1 MKNQGYPKNRKKSH
15 KKLWIILG
23 IVAAVLVI
31 LVVLIVRGLSNVAQQ
46 LTSAMEN
53 TAEVRKGEIQVT
65 TEGIGVVEASEAA
78 AVAPEY
84 NVTLSKLYKQDGEPV
99 LAGEAIAEYEN
110 LVLDDTIATLESR
123 LSQLEQ
129 QLSYM
134 DKSGSTTVKA
144 PVSGRIKELYA
155 AEGDSVMTVQKQ
167 QPGLALISADG
178 QMKVEFSLEREA
190 TEGQKVRISYEDSEV
205 EGRLE
210 EIAGSQAAA
219 YFEDSDRYEIGVEV
233 TVFAEDGQILG
244 RGITACGHG
253 VYVTADSGIVKS
265 VSVKKQEKISAGNTL
280 FRLEDVAYSREY
292 LTALEQRE
300 QLAGKVQTAREYKK
314 GFVVTAETDG
324 IISGLT
330 ARPGDSLP
338 AGTPL
343 YTLLQTETYQA
354 VLQIDELDVK
364 GIEKGQQV
372 EVTADAIPDTVYQGT
387 VTGISLAGENTGGV
401 GVYKVTV
408 SLELAEELLPG
419 MSANGKITKDAKK
432 DVLLVPVDTLKTID
446 GKKSVTVVKPDGTYE
461 SREVTLGLVNNEFA
475 EVLEGVSE
483 GEKLQVIM
491 KLSDIYSQMGISLEG
506 TSIE

>member
-15 KKLWIILG
+15 KTLWIILG

-31 LVVLIVRGLSNVAQQ
+31 LAVLIVRGLSNVAKQ

-53 TAEVRKGEIQVT
+53 TAEVQKGEIEVT
-65 TEGIGVVEASEAA
+65 TEGIGIVEASKAV

-84 NVTLSKLYKQDGEPV
+84 NVLLLRLYKQDGEPV
-99 LAGEAIAEYEN
+99 MAGEAVAEYES
-110 LVLDDTIATLESR
+110 LVLDDTITTLESR

-129 QLSYM
+129 QLSQM
-134 DKSGSTTVKA
+134 DRSGSTTVKA

-155 AEGDSVMTVQKQ
+155 AEGDSVLAVQDQK
-167 QPGLALISADG
+167 PGLALISADG
-178 QMKVEFSLEREA
+178 RMKVEFSLEGEA
-190 TEGQKVRISYEDSEV
+190 AEGQKVWISFEGGEV

-210 EIAGSQAAA
+210 EIAGSRAAA
-219 YFEDSDRYEIGVEV
+219 YFEDSDQYEIGVEA
-233 TVFAEDGQILG
+233 TVSAEDGQVLG
-244 RGITACGHG
+244 SGTTACGHG
-253 VYVTADSGIVKS
+253 VYVTADNGTVKS
-265 VSVKKQEKISAGNTL
+265 VSVKKQKKVSAGNTL
-280 FRLEDVAYSREY
+280 FRLEDVGYSQEY

-300 QLAGKVQTAREYKK
+300 QLEQKVQKAREYKK
-314 GFVVTAETDG
+314 GFVVTAEKDG

-330 ARPGDSLP
+330 AQPGDSLP

-343 YTLLQTETYQA
+343 FTLLQTESYQT

-364 GIEKGQQV
+364 GIEKGQMV
-372 EVTADAIPDTVYQGT
+372 EVTVDAIPDFVYQGT
-387 VTGISLAGENTGGV
+387 VTGISQAGENTGGV

-408 SLELAEELLPG
+408 SLDSAEGLLPG
-419 MSANGKITKDAKK
+419 MSANGKITMDAKK
-432 DVLLVPVDTLKTID
+432 DALLVPVDTLKTVD
-446 GKKSVTVVKPDGTYE
+446 GKKTVTVVKPDGTCE

-491 KLSDIYSQMGISLEG
+491 KLSDIYSQMGISLEE
-506 TSIE
+506 TAIE

>member
-178 QMKVEFSLEREA
+178 QMKVEFSLEGEA

-233 TVFAEDGQILG
+233 TVSAEDGQILG

-292 LTALEQRE
+292 LTASWPGRC
-300 QLAGKVQTAREYKK
+300 R
-314 GFVVTAETDG
+314 
-324 IISGLT
+324 
-330 ARPGDSLP
+330 RPGSIRKALWSR
-338 AGTPL
+338 
-343 YTLLQTETYQA
+343 Q
-354 VLQIDELDVK
+354 K
-364 GIEKGQQV
+364 R
-372 EVTADAIPDTVYQGT
+372 
-387 VTGISLAGENTGGV
+387 TG
-401 GVYKVTV
+401 
-408 SLELAEELLPG
+408 
-419 MSANGKITKDAKK
+419 
-432 DVLLVPVDTLKTID
+432 
-446 GKKSVTVVKPDGTYE
+446 
-461 SREVTLGLVNNEFA
+461 
-475 EVLEGVSE
+475 
-483 GEKLQVIM
+483 
-491 KLSDIYSQMGISLEG
+491 
-506 TSIE
+506 